1 MKGKRILIAVS
12 IFVIVIIIGILTI
25 HKPEV
30 SYTLTPEQTLGNA
43 LSLADEIFPE
53 DIVYI
58 VEDTMPGYQLIDIRT
73 PYDYIKGHIQSAV
86 NIPYNIM
93 LEEENLDFLRA
104 LDQDSVIIILYGN
117 DQSQANC
124 PWMLLRQIGIENV
137 KVMLGGYDYFSTGIL
152 DLYDMPDIPEYLVE
166 EPKYDFPELIQNNAA
181 QDVNV
186 EEAEIILPKRK
197 KKEAAAEGG
206 C

>member
-1 MKGKRILIAVS
+1 MKGKKILIALV
-12 IFVIVIIIGILTI
+12 IFVLILIIGILTI
-25 HKPEV
+25 HNPNVK
-30 SYTLTPEQTLGNA
+30 YTMSTAQALENA

-53 DIVYI
+53 DVVYI

-73 PYDYIKGHIQSAV
+73 PFDYIKGHIASSV

-93 LEEENLDFLRA
+93 LEDDNLDFIRA
-104 LDQDSVIIILYGN
+104 LDKDSVIIILYGN

-124 PWMLLRQIGIENV
+124 PWMLLKQIGIENV
-137 KVMLGGYDYFSTGIL
+137 KVMLGGYYYFTTGPL

-166 EPKYDFPELIQNNAA
+166 EPKYDFPELIQYNVADDVDA
-181 QDVNV
+181 Q
-186 EEAEIILPKRK
+186 ETEIILPKRK
-197 KKEAAAEGG
+197 KKEGAAEGG

>member
-1 MKGKRILIAVS
+1 MKGKRILIAVV
-12 IFVIVIIIGILTI
+12 IFVLILIVGILTI
-25 HKPEV
+25 HKPDV
-30 SYTLTPEQTLGNA
+30 KYTITTAQALENA

-73 PYDYIKGHIQSAV
+73 PFDYIKGHISSSV

-93 LEEENLDFLRA
+93 LEEDNLEFIRA
-104 LDQDSVIIILYGN
+104 LDKDSVIIILYGN

-124 PWMLLRQIGIENV
+124 PWMLLKQIGIENV
-137 KVMLGGYDYFSTGIL
+137 KVMLGGYDYFTTGAL

-166 EPKYDFPELIQNNAA
+166 EPKYDYPELIQNNSAINVDA
-181 QDVNV
+181 Q
-186 EEAEIILPKRK
+186 EAEIILPKRK
-197 KKEAAAEGG
+197 KKESAAEGG